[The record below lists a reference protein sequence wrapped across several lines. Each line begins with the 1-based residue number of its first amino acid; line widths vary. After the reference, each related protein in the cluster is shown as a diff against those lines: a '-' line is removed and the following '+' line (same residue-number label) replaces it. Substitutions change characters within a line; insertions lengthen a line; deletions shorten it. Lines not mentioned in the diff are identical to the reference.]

1 MASRR
6 LRISNKDLEIFEDR
20 VTKQLLSKIETIIA
34 KKCKKFFEDNSRK
47 VLNEPLTVQQ
57 AIESLKSTLISLKND
72 FEFLNNIV
80 DSTIGSLSF
89 VASEYH
95 DFWEK
100 IGSIT
105 IENLELR
112 KKLTGRTETI
122 GMMSKNLA
130 KTEEQLEALK
140 QYGRRENLEI
150 YNIPWMKNEKTNEI
164 VKKIANTLNVKLD
177 GHDIFTSHRL
187 YSNQTPT
194 PNSPN
199 INLNQTEAE

>member
-1 MASRR
+1 MPSRR

-20 VTKQLLSKIETIIA
+20 ATKQLLSKIETIVA

-72 FEFLNNIV
+72 FEFFNNIV

-105 IENLELR
+105 IKNLELR
-112 KKLTGRTETI
+112 KKLTGLTETI

-130 KTEEQLEALK
+130 KTEEQLEALELC
-140 QYGRRENLEI
+140 GRRDNLEI

-164 VKKIANTLNVKLD
+164 VKKIANN
-177 GHDIFTSHRL
+177 
-187 YSNQTPT
+187 
-194 PNSPN
+194 
-199 INLNQTEAE
+199 